1 MSRRLVVFRAR
12 RVVTPH
18 GVHPA
23 AVHVRD
29 GIITRVNAYDEVDA
43 DTPLVDA
50 GHAILLP
57 GLVDTHVHINDP
69 GRTDWEGFES
79 ATLAAAAGGIT
90 TLVDMPLNSV
100 PPTTSPAALA
110 AKRERADG
118 RVTVDVGFWGG
129 LVPENVSKLPALAE
143 TGVLGFK
150 CFLVPSGVAEFEP
163 VGETELRRALPVLAE
178 LGLPLLVHAEL
189 PGPLAAAVPAGGN
202 PRSYARYLASRP
214 AQAEVEAIEL
224 LIGLAR
230 ETGAHVHVVHVSAA
244 QALPLLRAARVEGV
258 PITAETCP
266 HYLHFAAEHVPDG
279 ATEYKCAPPI
289 RGVSNREQ
297 LWRALASGDLEII
310 ASDHSPCPPPLKQ
323 RAAGTFDEAWGGIAS
338 LQLAASI
345 VWTGSRRRGYDI
357 AHIAE
362 WMAAAPARLASLA
375 LRKGAI
381 ATGCDADLVVFD
393 PDVSWTVDAERLHH
407 RHPITPYAGETLTG
421 AVLATYLRGEKIY
434 DAGRPVG
441 EPRGRTLTRAGAAW
455 ISRS

>member
-1 MSRRLVVFRAR
+1 MSAEPFVFRSR
-12 RVVTPH
+12 HVVTPH
-18 GVHPA
+18 GMHPA

-29 GIITRVNAYDEVDA
+29 GVITRVSGYDETDA
-43 DTPLVDA
+43 HATLIDA
-50 GHAILLP
+50 GNAILLP

-90 TLVDMPLNSV
+90 TVIDMPLNSV
-100 PPTTSPAALA
+100 PATTTPAALA
-110 AKRERADG
+110 AKRDRAAG
-118 RVTVDVGFWGG
+118 RTTVDVGFWGG
-129 LVPENVSKLPALAE
+129 LVPDNITELRALAE
-143 TGVLGFK
+143 AGVLGFK
-150 CFLVPSGVAEFEP
+150 CFLVPSGVAEFEH
-163 VGETELRRALPVLAE
+163 VGEADLRHALPVLAE
-178 LGLPLLVHAEL
+178 LGLPLLAHAEL
-189 PGPLAAAVPAGGN
+189 PGALAAAAQRTGN

-214 AQAEVEAIEL
+214 AHAEVEAVEL
-224 LIGLAR
+224 LITLAR
-230 ETGAHVHVVHVSAA
+230 ETGAHVHIVHVSAA

-279 ATEYKCAPPI
+279 ATEYKCSPPI

-297 LWRALASGDLEII
+297 LWRSLASGDLEII

-323 RAAGTFDEAWGGIAS
+323 RETGNFEDAWGGIAS
-338 LQLAASI
+338 LQLTVSI

-375 LRKGAI
+375 MRKGAI

-393 PDVSWTVDAERLHH
+393 PDVRWIVDAERLHH

-421 AVLATYLRGEKIY
+421 TVVATYLRGEKIY
-434 DAGRPVG
+434 EAGHAVG
-441 EPRGRTLTRAGAAW
+441 GPRGRMLTRAGAAW

>member
-1 MSRRLVVFRAR
+1 MNEDRRLFRSR

-23 AVHVRD
+23 AVHVRA
-29 GIITRVNAYDEVDA
+29 GVIVSVSGYDDTDA
-43 DTPLVDA
+43 DAPVIDA
-50 GHAILLP
+50 GNAILLP
-57 GLVDTHVHINDP
+57 GLIDTHVHINDP

-79 ATLAAAAGGIT
+79 ATLAAAAGGVT

-100 PPTTSPAALA
+100 PATTTPAALA
-110 AKRERADG
+110 AKRARAHG
-118 RVTVDVGFWGG
+118 RCRVDVGFWGG
-129 LVPENVSKLPALAE
+129 LVPDNIRELRALAE
-143 TGVLGFK
+143 AGVLGFK
-150 CFLVPSGVAEFEP
+150 CFLVPSGVPEFEP
-163 VGETELRRALPVLAE
+163 VGEEELRRALPVLAE
-178 LGLPLLVHAEL
+178 LGLPLLAHAEL
-189 PGPLAAAVPAGGN
+189 AGPLAAAAPVGGN

-230 ETGAHVHVVHVSAA
+230 ETGAHVHIVHVSAA

-310 ASDHSPCPPPLKQ
+310 ASDHSPCPPPMKQ
-323 RAAGTFDEAWGGIAS
+323 RDTGTFDDAWGGIAS
-338 LQLAASI
+338 LQLGVSI
-345 VWTGSRRRGYDI
+345 VWTGARRRGYDI

-362 WMAAAPARLASLA
+362 WMAAAPARLASLGQ
-375 LRKGAI
+375 RKGAI
-381 ATGCDADLVVFD
+381 ASGCDADFVVFD
-393 PDVSWTVDAERLHH
+393 PDASWTVDAAQLRH

-421 AVLATYLRGEKIY
+421 SVLATYLRGESIY
-434 DAGRPVG
+434 EAGHAVG
-441 EPRGRTLTRAGAAW
+441 APRGRTLTRAGAGW